1 MTANEIVS
9 ERGGRVVKHIGD
21 EVMFAAVDAAAAARI
36 ALELVARVRR
46 SRPASRRT
54 PGSRSAPCI
63 GRGGDYYGSVVNLAS
78 RIADIAVPNE
88 ILVTEELVDAAGVGP
103 ACSFEPAGRR
113 QLKGFDEPIAL
124 WSLS

>member
-1 MTANEIVS
+1 
-9 ERGGRVVKHIGD
+9 
-21 EVMFAAVDAAAAARI
+21 DAAAAARI
-36 ALELVARVRR
+36 ALELVHSFDDRADV
-46 SRPASRRT
+46 
-54 PGSRSAPCI
+54 APHAGLAFGAVM

-88 ILVTEELVDAAGVGP
+88 ILVTRELVDAASVDD
-103 ACSFEPAGRR
+103 ALTFDPAGRR